1 MISFSPTYS
10 GLLTSAGCSVEP
22 VRGGGGGGGV
32 KVNGDGGATSR
43 ISPTLSGAV
52 ESLVGSVDNCS

>member
-1 MISFSPTYS
+1 
-10 GLLTSAGCSVEP
+10 VEP